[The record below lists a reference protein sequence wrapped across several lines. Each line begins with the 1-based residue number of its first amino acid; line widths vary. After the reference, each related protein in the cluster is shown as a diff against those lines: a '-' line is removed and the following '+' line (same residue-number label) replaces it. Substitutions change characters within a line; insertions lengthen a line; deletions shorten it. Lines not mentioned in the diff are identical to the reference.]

1 MLGDHLLGGNEV
13 VFLTSARLGEA
24 IMASADDPD
33 RVVIHYFVDEAGN
46 PTLFDA
52 RGKILV
58 GTEGCSSYFMLG
70 KVDVG
75 DPERLA
81 SELDALRARLLAD
94 PYFKG
99 VPSMRADGRKT
110 AVAFHAK
117 DDVPEVRREVFSLL
131 IRHELRF
138 YAVVRD
144 KQQVL
149 AYVRQQNERDAAY
162 RYNEN
167 ELYDS
172 LVRHLFKRRFY
183 QADHFRIWFAR
194 RGRSDRN
201 KALREAMEQARADF
215 EVDIGV
221 TSRATVEII
230 PSSPKFCAGL
240 QAVDYFLWALQ
251 RFYER
256 GEDRYLNL
264 VWPKTV
270 VVHDMDDTREALHGV
285 FYNKNKPLTLESRKK

>member
-1 MLGDHLLGGNEV
+1 
-13 VFLTSARLGEA
+13 
-24 IMASADDPD
+24 MATANDPD
-33 RVVIHYFVDEAGN
+33 RIVIHYFVDEAGN

-58 GTEGCSSYFMLG
+58 GAEGCSSYFMLG
-70 KVDVG
+70 KVDVDDLETLG
-75 DPERLA
+75 RDLGQ
-81 SELDALRARLLAD
+81 LRARLLAD
-94 PYFKG
+94 PYFNG
-99 VPSMRADGRKT
+99 VPSMQPDGGKT
-110 AVAFHAK
+110 AIAFHAK

-131 IRHELRF
+131 MRHPLKF

-144 KQQVL
+144 KFQVL
-149 AYVRQQNERDAAY
+149 AYVRQENERNPGY

-201 KALREAMEQARADF
+201 KALQAAIDQARREF
-215 EVDIGV
+215 ESDLGV
-221 TSRATVEII
+221 RCKATVEITAA
-230 PSSPKFCAGL
+230 SPKDCPGL

-264 VWPKTV
+264 IWPKTV
-270 VVHDMDDTREALHGV
+270 VVHDMDDTREARYGV
-285 FYNKNKPLTLESRKK
+285 FYTQSRRLSLESRKK